1 MNKSIVL
8 LVVAAGMCGPAGA
21 ATRTPTMSN
30 TAATS
35 CATGTTNN
43 VPCQIDQLQAEVQVL
58 QGQVQA
64 LQSSNPTQNAE
75 SAGELT
81 TIGVGG

>member
-1 MNKSIVL
+1 MNKYIIL
-8 LVVAAGMCGPAGA
+8 LVAAAGMCGPAGA
-21 ATRTPTMSN
+21 ATTTPTTSN

-35 CATGTTNN
+35 CATGTTDN
-43 VPCQIDQLQAEVQVL
+43 VPCQIDQLQAEVQ
-58 QGQVQA
+58 A
-64 LQSSNPTQNAE
+64 LQNSTPTQNAE